1 MLFVHDTSVIRA
13 GQRVAA
19 VKGGNLPGQKRQ
31 QPVMNVPVHEHI
43 IRRDAGLPGV
53 QVFAEGEALCRQGE
67 VCGLVNDARAFA
79 AQLQRHGREPA
90 RGLFHHQPA
99 NGHTAR
105 EKDIVEFLFQ
115 QGFVFR
121 ASALHDGDM
130 VRREAAFHK
139 LLQNAAGGRRVRAGL
154 EHRAVARR
162 DRADQRVQREHERII
177 PRAHHQR
184 HAQRLGHDEAAGGEL
199 RQRGFGAPG
208 THQAVQMLFHIGQLA
223 QYKACLAH
231 IALKGRF
238 VQVLLQ
244 GGADIGLPGRY
255 RLPQRGQRA
264 AAESGVFCRA
274 CIEKS
279 PLRMKFEEGLI
290 KISCS
295 TAIGK
300 AYDEIRCEQ
309 SGDDVEIGFNSRY
322 MLDALKASE
331 GDEIRVLING
341 PLSPIKLMP
350 VEGDAF
356 VFLVLPVRLKSE

>member
-1 MLFVHDTSVIRA
+1 M
-13 GQRVAA
+13 
-19 VKGGNLPGQKRQ
+19 
-31 QPVMNVPVHEHI
+31 
-43 IRRDAGLPGV
+43 
-53 QVFAEGEALCRQGE
+53 
-67 VCGLVNDARAFA
+67 VNDARAFA

-139 LLQNAAGGRRVRAGL
+139 LPQNAAGGRRVRAGL

-274 CIEKS
+274 CIEKKPS
-279 PLRMKFEEGLI
+279 GRIPAL
-290 KISCS
+290 
-295 TAIGK
+295 
-300 AYDEIRCEQ
+300 Q
-309 SGDDVEIGFNSRY
+309 SACLGPPVVYSGMGCCCQYS
-322 MLDALKASE
+322 ML
-331 GDEIRVLING
+331 
-341 PLSPIKLMP
+341 
-350 VEGDAF
+350 
-356 VFLVLPVRLKSE
+356 